1 MISIEAAR
9 AIIAKEDPRH
19 VAYYNNEPAIKAD
32 VERAFLREHPGNFD
46 PWNGSTVLEQIGQD
60 LGEQPYEPPVKLFA
74 TLLK

>member
-46 PWNGSTVLEQIGQD
+46 P
-60 LGEQPYEPPVKLFA
+60 
-74 TLLK
+74 